1 MQLGKALAQGVAAD
15 AVSEVEVTKP
25 TDVAAPV
32 ETKVPETIA

>member
-15 AVSEVEVTKP
+15 EAPEVEVPKP

-32 ETKVPETIA
+32 ETKVAETVA